1 MVQATACEVDY
12 DHTIAHAGMLQI
24 SSIAHSEPYPDA
36 ARSLAAAG
44 SSRGRM
50 LSSCRFSL
58 TEISISSFLHSAGDS
73 TASISTRSRR
83 AAIMSAKKRVLLKSL
98 RALTCSG
105 TNWNLFLSQPQ
116 QADFHLE
123 EKFDDFTSIW
133 QASTRG
139 SIMCEIV
146 PHLYQITYRVKQ
158 RLFFWKA
165 FPSNLSCE
173 VGLPGTPRTASNDE
187 SSFMICFASSW
198 SLISESRSHPL
209 PSASLAIVSLATP
222 ELLSV
227 DMMVCDATE
236 RCCKEPP
243 MSRRLRRGRN
253 ATRVAA
259 EWSDLPLRCQNYVH
273 LHRATRAP
281 RAPCGDGVRAIARRA
296 EVAACHPA
304 KKLGEFATAQRGRWR
319 RQRSP
324 ASPLTGGP

>member
-1 MVQATACEVDY
+1 
-12 DHTIAHAGMLQI
+12 MLQI

-123 EKFDDFTSIW
+123 EEFDEFTSIW

-139 SIMCEIV
+139 SSMCEVV

-173 VGLPGTPRTASNDE
+173 VGLLPGTPRPASNDE

-259 EWSDLPLRCQNYVH
+259 EWSDF
-273 LHRATRAP
+273 
-281 RAPCGDGVRAIARRA
+281 VRTCLFAVKTMYTYTERLAR
-296 EVAACHPA
+296 PA
-304 KKLGEFATAQRGRWR
+304 RLAATACG
-319 RQRSP
+319 
-324 ASPLTGGP
+324 L